1 MHFSS
6 INELGDQVEAPELA
20 DRGVG
25 SRPVAIRPHRRNYR
39 YSCIHNH
46 AGVLSGNSVKRGGV
60 LVRKK
65 GTRRRGRGV
74 EGGYNRSVFIHHIT
88 ACGRGSQL
96 YLNQPTSVLLHRQLL
111 ECFNPTTM
119 ILTQSQQDG
128 EQWEQKHSQSPSVAN
143 ANNPPPAPSGE
154 HK

>member
-6 INELGDQVEAPELA
+6 ISELGDQVEAPELA

-39 YSCIHNH
+39 YSCKHMTRVHLIHNQ

-74 EGGYNRSVFIHHIT
+74 EGGIIV
-88 ACGRGSQL
+88 Q
-96 YLNQPTSVLLHRQLL
+96 YLS
-111 ECFNPTTM
+111 M
-119 ILTQSQQDG
+119 ILQLVD
-128 EQWEQKHSQSPSVAN
+128 EVD
-143 ANNPPPAPSGE
+143 
-154 HK
+154 